1 MSGKTEPTQAAIR
14 KSPTA
19 DAVVAIAQ
27 GVINFMQLGYGVWI
41 TIYIILGILS
51 VSLPGLAAMDVF
63 ESPKTNKILAG
74 TGALV
79 AAIVAFLKP
88 HEYATGF
95 DAACQ
100 LAWKTRN
107 DFQLGAIDNVG
118 VAKQLG
124 RALDLTTFRYGVV
137 DHLESNTET
146 PKPEDAATPKPADAA
161 TPKPEDTATSKPE
174 DAATK
179 PEDAATPKQEDAATP
194 KPDRGS
200 G

>member
-1 MSGKTEPTQAAIR
+1 MSGTTEPTQATIR
-14 KSPTA
+14 ESPTA
-19 DAVVAIAQ
+19 DAVVARAQ
-27 GVINFMQLGYGVWI
+27 NVIYFMELGYVVWI

-63 ESPKTNKILAG
+63 ESPKMNKILAG

-95 DAACQ
+95 DAASQ

-107 DFQLGAIDNVG
+107 DFQLGAIDNIG

-124 RALDLTTFRYGVV
+124 RAVDLTTFRYGVGG
-137 DHLESNTET
+137 HLESNTET
-146 PKPEDAATPKPADAA
+146 PKPEDAAIVR
-161 TPKPEDTATSKPE
+161 PE
-174 DAATK
+174 
-179 PEDAATPKQEDAATP
+179 
-194 KPDRGS
+194 R
-200 G
+200 